1 MTPNRFNHNLRRT
14 FHLRQGYG
22 GLRVSIQYAAMK
34 NVSRY
39 LVAVAAFGL
48 WVGTP
53 SAQTPT
59 YPYDH
64 IHLNVPD
71 PAEASAWYE
80 KHIGGT
86 RHTEAPN
93 RIMYGSTRL
102 MFLRSATAKPS
113 AGSAIDHIGFSF
125 PNLDAKMKE
134 WEAAGIKVT
143 TPVRDVPKLFKL
155 AFLEDP
161 WGTRIEVV
169 QDAELLGLH
178 HVHLRAPNP
187 EDTFTWL
194 LDKFGGKRQQLKGM
208 IDAVRYDYEGFSSVW
223 VLVTKGE
230 AEPSQG
236 RAIDHIGWRSVGPL
250 ADTMNALRAKQVT
263 VTSEPRP
270 LTLPNGPSINYSYV
284 AGPSGARIELVERPG
299 LKPGQ

>member
-1 MTPNRFNHNLRRT
+1 
-14 FHLRQGYG
+14 
-22 GLRVSIQYAAMK
+22 MK

-39 LVAVAAFGL
+39 LLKCLLMSAAVGL
-48 WVGTP
+48 FVSTP

-71 PAEASAWYE
+71 PAVASAWYE
-80 KHIGGT
+80 KNIPGG
-86 RHTEAPN
+86 RRITEAPD

-113 AGSAIDHIGFSF
+113 AGSAIDHIGFSV
-125 PNLDAKMKE
+125 PDLGAKMKE
-134 WEAAGIKVT
+134 WEAAGVKIT
-143 TPVRDVPKLFKL
+143 EPMRAGTAISKL

-169 QDAELLGLH
+169 EDPELLGLH
-178 HVHLRAPNP
+178 HVHLRSPRP
-187 EDTFTWL
+187 EETFAWL
-194 LDKFGGKRQQLKGM
+194 LDKFGGKRQSLKGKL
-208 IDAVRYDYEGFSSVW
+208 DAIRYDYEGFSSVW
-223 VLVTKGE
+223 ILVQQGE

-250 ADTMNALRAKQVT
+250 ADTMNALRAKKVE

-270 LTLPNGPSINYSYV
+270 LTLPNGPPINFSYV

>member
-1 MTPNRFNHNLRRT
+1 
-14 FHLRQGYG
+14 
-22 GLRVSIQYAAMK
+22 MK

-39 LVAVAAFGL
+39 FLGLAVFGFFVA
-48 WVGTP
+48 GTP

-71 PAEASAWYE
+71 PAVASAWYE
-80 KHIGGT
+80 KNIPGG
-86 RHTEAPN
+86 RRITEAPD

-102 MFLRSATAKPS
+102 MFLRNATAKPS
-113 AGSAIDHIGFSF
+113 AGSAIDHIGFSVAD
-125 PNLDAKMKE
+125 LDAKMKD

-143 TPVRDVPKLFKL
+143 APVRDVPKLFKL

-161 WGTRIEVV
+161 WGTRLEVV
-169 QDAELLGLH
+169 QDPELLGLH
-178 HVHLRAPNP
+178 HLHLRNPNP
-187 EDTFTWL
+187 DEGYAWL

-208 IDAVRYDYEGFSSVW
+208 LDAVRYDYEGFSSVW
-223 VLVTKGE
+223 ILITKGE
-230 AEPSQG
+230 AEPSIG

-250 ADTMNALRAKQVT
+250 ADTINALRAKKVD

-270 LTLPNGPSINYSYV
+270 LTLPNGPPINFSYV
-284 AGPSGARIELVERPG
+284 AGPAGARIELVERPG